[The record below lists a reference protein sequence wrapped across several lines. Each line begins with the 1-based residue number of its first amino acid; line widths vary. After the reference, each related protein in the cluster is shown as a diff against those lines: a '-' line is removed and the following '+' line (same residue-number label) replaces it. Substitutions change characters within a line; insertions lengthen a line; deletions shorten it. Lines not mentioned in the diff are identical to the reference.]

1 MNDTPINQLWLVA
14 GDIVVNTRPLIP
26 HSHPLSDKSA
36 EALTPWMVIVSGAD
50 DTLLLSRHGLS
61 RFFVTRTTFVKVIG
75 SPKRQVQSEP
85 QTSPANAS
93 G

>member
-14 GDIVVNTRPLIP
+14 GDILVSAGPLIP
-26 HSHPLSDKSA
+26 YPLSGEDA
-36 EALTPWMVIVSGAD
+36 EALTLWMVIVSGAD